1 MLFKFNKISA
11 LIIAIFGSSIG
22 SAQQYQNEMDREPE
36 VTYAPMVQNDRA
48 PTIVSATT
56 IQGCNAGLMVVSGV
70 YTCRS
75 NVLISQGGTVPDPVV
90 YTSSSGGGRTITG
103 YLGSDG
109 VTIYSGP
116 NEDSSTVLGTTADTS
131 YNNTTNERDAAN
143 SSDTSSTS
151 SSNGGGGSSR
161 VICTHFF
168 AKGEIPKDVWR
179 ADLAYTKEHL
189 SETTV
194 RGYHAWAIG
203 YVKLMRRSKLAE
215 KIMRPIALHRAQELA
230 YQMGV
235 VEKGS
240 WRGKL
245 ARLALEPL
253 CFAIG
258 TCVGASDYIALWK
271 DQPNVLAIIDGQAA

>member
-1 MLFKFNKISA
+1 M
-11 LIIAIFGSSIG
+11 
-22 SAQQYQNEMDREPE
+22 
-36 VTYAPMVQNDRA
+36 
-48 PTIVSATT
+48 
-56 IQGCNAGLMVVSGV
+56 
-70 YTCRS
+70 
-75 NVLISQGGTVPDPVV
+75 PDPVV

-116 NEDSSTVLGTTADTS
+116 NQETATVLGTTADMS
-131 YNNTTNERDAAN
+131 YSNTTNERDAVT
-143 SSDTSSTS
+143 SSDTSSSSTS
-151 SSNGGGGSSR
+151 SSGSSR
-161 VICTHFF
+161 VVCTHFYS
-168 AKGEIPKDVWR
+168 KGEIQKDVWR
-179 ADLAYTKEHL
+179 ADLAFTKANL

-194 RGYHAWAIG
+194 RGYHFWAVP
-203 YVKLMRRSKLAE
+203 YVRLMRRSELAE

-235 VEKGS
+235 VDKGS

-258 TCVGASDYIALWK
+258 TCVGASDYMALWQ
-271 DQPNVLAIIDGQAA
+271 DQPHVLKAINGQTA

>member
-1 MLFKFNKISA
+1 MSFKMNKVSFPVLVFLGFA
-11 LIIAIFGSSIG
+11 SSG
-22 SAQQYQNEMDREPE
+22 AQAQYQNDELEIQYQPA
-36 VTYAPMVQNDRA
+36 TNDRRPA
-48 PTIVSATT
+48 TVSSATS
-56 IQGCNAGLMVVSGV
+56 IQGCNAGLMVLSGV

-75 NVLISQGGTVPDPVV
+75 NVLVSQGGTVPDPVV
-90 YTSSSGGGRTITG
+90 YYTGSGGSGGGRVTG

-116 NEDSSTVLGTTADTS
+116 NENSTVLGTIADTS
-131 YNNTTNERDAAN
+131 YNNTTSERDAAN
-143 SSDTSSTS
+143 SSNTSSSTS
-151 SSNGGGGSSR
+151 GGSSR
-161 VICTHFF
+161 VICTHFY

-179 ADLAYTKEHL
+179 ADLAFTKANL

-203 YVKLMRRSKLAE
+203 YVKLMRKSKLAE
-215 KIMRPIALHRAQELA
+215 DIMRPIALHRALELA

-258 TCVGASDYIALWK
+258 TCVGARDYMALWK
-271 DQPNVLAIIDGQAA
+271 DQPQVLNIIGQNA

>member
-1 MLFKFNKISA
+1 MISFKVNKIAAAVLVFLGFSGGA
-11 LIIAIFGSSIG
+11 EA
-22 SAQQYQNEMDREPE
+22 QYQNDLEIQYQPATDDR
-36 VTYAPMVQNDRA
+36 RA
-48 PTIVSATT
+48 AAVSSATS

-75 NVLISQGGTVPDPVV
+75 NVLVSQGGTIPDPLVF
-90 YTSSSGGGRTITG
+90 TSSSSGGGRITG

-116 NEDSSTVLGTTADTS
+116 NEDASTVIGTTADMS
-131 YNNTTNERDAAN
+131 YSNTTNERDAAN
-143 SSDTSSTS
+143 SSDTSSSSTS
-151 SSNGGGGSSR
+151 SSSGGSSR

-168 AKGEIPKDVWR
+168 AKSEIPKDVWR

-203 YVKLMRRSKLAE
+203 YVKLMRKSKLAE
-215 KIMRPIALHRAQELA
+215 DIMRPIALHRAQELA

-253 CFAIG
+253 CYLIG
-258 TCVGASDYIALWK
+258 TCVGASDYMALWK
-271 DQPNVLAIIDGQAA
+271 DQPHVLKAINGQTA

>member
-1 MLFKFNKISA
+1 MLFKINKVSSA
-11 LIIAIFGSSIG
+11 VLVFLGFASNVM
-22 SAQQYQNEMDREPE
+22 AQYQNEGPEIRYEPSSNSSRP
-36 VTYAPMVQNDRA
+36 AA
-48 PTIVSATT
+48 VSSAIS
-56 IQGCNAGLMVVSGV
+56 IQGCNAGLMVLSGV

-75 NVLISQGGTVPDPVV
+75 NILVSQGGTIPDPVV
-90 YTSSSGGGRTITG
+90 YSSSSGGGRTITG

-116 NEDSSTVLGTTADTS
+116 NEDSASVLGTTADTS

-143 SSDTSSTS
+143 SSDTGSTS
-151 SSNGGGGSSR
+151 SSSSGGGGSSR

-179 ADLAYTKEHL
+179 ADLAYTKANL

-203 YVKLMRRSKLAE
+203 YVKLMRKSKLAE
-215 KIMRPIALHRAQELA
+215 DIMRPIALHRAQELA

-258 TCVGASDYIALWK
+258 TCVGARDYMALWK
-271 DQPNVLAIIDGQAA
+271 DQPHVLKAINGQTA